1 MYVYIYISICIWLH
15 SKGTRGGFSL
25 LDTQQ
30 FSANRQPKKTK
41 NLSLRMVKYNHIHGA
56 FINLRF

>member
-1 MYVYIYISICIWLH
+1 MYVCMYVCIWLQ
-15 SKGTRGGFSL
+15 SAGTRGGFSL
-25 LDTQQ
+25 LATQQ

>member
-1 MYVYIYISICIWLH
+1 MYLAALSRD
-15 SKGTRGGFSL
+15 RGGFSL
-25 LDTQQ
+25 VATQQ
-30 FSANRQPKKTK
+30 LFANRQLKKTK